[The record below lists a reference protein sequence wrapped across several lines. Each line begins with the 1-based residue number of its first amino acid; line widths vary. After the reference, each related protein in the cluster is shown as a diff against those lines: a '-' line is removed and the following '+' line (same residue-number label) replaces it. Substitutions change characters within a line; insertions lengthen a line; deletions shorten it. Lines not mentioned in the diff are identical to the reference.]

1 MWQILHSLFT
11 SGSPNCVRA
20 LNLQYYYVG
29 HLNYSCH
36 YQEKRGLALKKFDF
50 TKRTSNNYPEFECS
64 LARGGCHGD
73 NDCHYR
79 PVWRAC
85 RGETCVRYVKEKQDT
100 GVSKVKATLHIGS
113 WVDMG
118 WYGCEWSVWASY
130 YACYNYDR
138 NVRKVVWYLPSRDV
152 ASDRV
157 PLHHSDHHKV
167 NHQGLMKGDG
177 GAEKL

>member
-1 MWQILHSLFT
+1 MANLTEPFHLRFAKLRQSLKP
-11 SGSPNCVRA
+11 SVLLSRA
-20 LNLQYYYVG
+20 LELQ
-29 HLNYSCH
+29 LSLSR
-36 YQEKRGLALKKFDF
+36 KRGLALKKFDF

-79 PVWRAC
+79 PVWCAC
-85 RGETCVRYVKEKQDT
+85 RGETYVRYVKEKQDT

-113 WVDMG
+113 WGDMG

-138 NVRKVVWYLPSRDV
+138 HVRKVVWYLPSRDV

>member
-1 MWQILHSLFT
+1 MWQILQSLFT

-29 HLNYSCH
+29 HLKYSCH

-118 WYGCEWSVWASY
+118 WYGCEWVSGRLITLAITMTDMWGRS
-130 YACYNYDR
+130 CGR
-138 NVRKVVWYLPSRDV
+138 CRIRQSTSSP
-152 ASDRV
+152 
-157 PLHHSDHHKV
+157 
-167 NHQGLMKGDG
+167 
-177 GAEKL
+177 